1 MPGDDGL
8 NSPINETN
16 LQCIA
21 ATASDVPSGCLR
33 PTKSITY

>member
-8 NSPINETN
+8 NRPINETN

-21 ATASDVPSGCLR
+21 GAARDVPFGSVRLN
-33 PTKSITY
+33 KSITY